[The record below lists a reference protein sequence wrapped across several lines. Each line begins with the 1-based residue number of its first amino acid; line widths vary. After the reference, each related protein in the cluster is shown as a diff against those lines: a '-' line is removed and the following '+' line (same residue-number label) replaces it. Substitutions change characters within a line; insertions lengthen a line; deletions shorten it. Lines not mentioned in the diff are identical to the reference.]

1 MKKNILQELKEE
13 AEFPYNYGKPN
24 EIEGFV
30 ELNPSCGD
38 QVKIYPLISDTSVKI
53 YFESEGCTL
62 SKAMA
67 SLLAR
72 YVEIHDLE
80 YLKKLTEAEIL
91 AEILDLKLGPNRSKC
106 ALLPILALKRAIKC

>member
-13 AEFPYNYGKPN
+13 AEFPYNYGKPDG
-24 EIEGFV
+24 IEGFV

-38 QVKIYPLISDTSVKI
+38 QVKIYPQVSDKSVKI

-62 SKAMA
+62 SKAVS

-72 YVEIHDLE
+72 YVEKHDLE
-80 YLKKLTEAEIL
+80 YLKKISDTEIL

-106 ALLPILALKRAIKC
+106 ALLPILAFKRAIEC